1 MKKQIV
7 QSIRIVVLCEN
18 SKLCKERIALD
29 IKINKLNKNY
39 GDPDNIVKVLQDISF
54 DIQKGSICTILG
66 PSGSGKSTLLNIL
79 GGLETADSGEVIY
92 GDVNILKLNSKEL
105 SLFRRKNF
113 GFVFQFYNLIPN
125 LSVLENVQVC
135 EYLSPSP
142 LDPLEL
148 LEVLGMSEHQK
159 KFPRQLS
166 GGQQQRTALARALSK
181 NPDILFCDE
190 PTGALDYKSS
200 KELLELLEKIN
211 QKYNTT
217 IIIVT
222 HNTAIAD
229 MSDQV
234 LTIRDGKIAKNI
246 KNATHKSASE
256 IDW

>member
-1 MKKQIV
+1 MNIV
-7 QSIRIVVLCEN
+7 SLI
-18 SKLCKERIALD
+18 KERIAL
-29 IKINKLNKNY
+29 KIEINNLNKNY

-54 DIQKGSICTILG
+54 DIQKGSICSILG

-125 LSVLENVQVC
+125 LNVLENVQVC
-135 EYLSPSP
+135 EYLSTSP

-234 LTIRDGKIAKNI
+234 LTIRNGKIAKNI
-246 KNATHKSASE
+246 KNTTHKKASE